1 MSVIQAVSVC
11 NIPFGISAGQS
22 CPSPPDDP
30 VIFVRHFPWQVI
42 SEEQDFAALLRS
54 PVKGAMDDIRYFVAT
69 KIYGC
74 DGFFAVATKR
84 QEETA

>member
-1 MSVIQAVSVC
+1 MVVQSCFDQRLFPAA
-11 NIPFGISAGQS
+11 IPFGRK
-22 CPSPPDDP
+22 
-30 VIFVRHFPWQVI
+30 VIGKVAETVFCFLVSVI
-42 SEEQDFAALLRS
+42 VI
-54 PVKGAMDDIRYFVAT
+54 PGTNDIRYFVAT